1 MSGFIAARTFVSN
14 NILVFND
21 CCEKYE
27 MEETRTSVELS
38 GAKAYLN
45 KNALGNSEAR
55 VSFIVV
61 ISRGPG
67 FKSRLKSRLRFVFI
81 VF

>member
-1 MSGFIAARTFVSN
+1 
-14 NILVFND
+14 
-21 CCEKYE
+21 
-27 MEETRTSVELS
+27 MEEARTSVELS

-45 KNALGNSEAR
+45 KNALGNIEAR
-55 VSFIVV
+55 VTFIVV